1 MTYNRLTMDA
11 VDLTSLYD
19 TDELAWIEAQVDALR
34 SGDLGRLDRA
44 NLIDC
49 LLDMAKRE
57 RRELESRLTV
67 LAAHILKCRMQP
79 PATRSW
85 WLTIQEQKRQVRR
98 MLRDYPSLAA
108 KADDLLGG
116 VYPDAVE
123 SALDETGLDRGIVPP
138 GAPTVRELLA
148 FDAGA

>member
-1 MTYNRLTMDA
+1 MDA

-19 TDELAWIEAQVDALR
+19 TDELAWIEAQVEALR
-34 SGDLGRLDRA
+34 SGDLERLDRA
-44 NLIDC
+44 NLIEC
-49 LLDMAKRE
+49 LTDMAKRE

-67 LAAHILKCRMQP
+67 LAAHILKCQMQP

-108 KADDLLGG
+108 KAEDLLGG
-116 VYPDAVE
+116 VYPDAIE
-123 SALDETGLDRGIVPP
+123 SALDETGLDRSVVPT
-138 GAPTVRELLA
+138 GVPTVQDLLT
-148 FDAGA
+148 FHVGLDDDG